1 MKRGICYS
9 TASSTTD
16 TDDEYVAMVP
26 RYRTSSSFFTQLAN
40 TLPAG
45 FNRMLLTKIAPD
57 TFNVS
62 AISDNELI
70 RMSEWEE
77 IAAYNRRLPGELQ
90 EVLDAI
96 QECPLLTCASFY
108 LDNGNIYIDPL
119 IDYGTDEHWDLQYNF
134 VHSELMPRWPIEK
147 ALDDLA
153 RAPRT
158 PIEQLVRNK
167 NCLQVMKLS
176 QKLARV
182 WKRIDEEERARL
194 AHLDTEELG
203 EPEENVFSDEDEDEE
218 GGAGDH
224 GLSEDEDIEESDL
237 PELYD
242 LPDPEGDY
250 DLPEDDGEGGDEIDL
265 HPSASDRASLEEE
278 PEEDSRYKERYENG
292 VRVMRARLVRP
303 RKETDVRARYSRI

>member
-1 MKRGICYS
+1 
-9 TASSTTD
+9 
-16 TDDEYVAMVP
+16 MVV
-26 RYRTSSSFFTQLAN
+26 RYRTSSSFFSQLAN

-45 FNRMLLTKIAPD
+45 FSRMLLTKIAPD
-57 TFNVS
+57 TFRVS
-62 AISDNELI
+62 AVSDSEMP

-96 QECPLLTCASFY
+96 EDCPLLTCATFY
-108 LDNGNIYIDPL
+108 VDNGSIYIDPI
-119 IDYGTDEHWDLQYNF
+119 IDYGTDEDWALQYNF
-134 VHSELMPRWPIEK
+134 VHSELMPRWPVEK
-147 ALDDLA
+147 AIDDLA

-158 PIEQLVRNK
+158 PIEQLMANK
-167 NCLQVMKLS
+167 NCLEIMKLS

-182 WKRIDEEERARL
+182 WTRVDQEERARL

-218 GGAGDH
+218 GETGDH
-224 GLSEDEDIEESDL
+224 ELSEGHEEDDHQ
-237 PELYD
+237 
-242 LPDPEGDY
+242 GDY
-250 DLPEDDGEGGDEIDL
+250 GFEEEHEEDDHQDDFEDEEGWDEIDL

-278 PEEDSRYKERYENG
+278 PEDDSRYAERYENG
-292 VRVMRARLVRP
+292 VRVMRARLIRANMP

>member
-1 MKRGICYS
+1 MKRGIWYS

-45 FNRMLLTKIAPD
+45 FSRMLLTKIAPD

-62 AISDNELI
+62 AISDDELI

-108 LDNGNIYIDPL
+108 VDNGHIYIDPL

-194 AHLDTEELG
+194 AHLATEELG

-218 GGAGDH
+218 GGAGDY
-224 GLSEDEDIEESDL
+224 GLSEEPEEDDHQEEL
-237 PELYD
+237 
-242 LPDPEGDY
+242 
-250 DLPEDDGEGGDEIDL
+250 EDDGDDGGDEIDL

-292 VRVMRARLVRP
+292 VRVMRARLVRDKMP